1 MTFYLILF
9 TTFSLTSITFLFFLM
24 NELKSYINSNSN
36 SNSNS
41 NNNSNN
47 NSNSKKDDNEETQVQ
62 SKKDEIKYEDKYLS
76 RVRNMNN
83 NPLLEDKCQDENK
96 DKELE
101 KILENYKNNIII
113 EKTPVGNVAMYYDS
127 ISETFTYYSDNTIP
141 YRFLEVVAR
150 KYVINYNCKQ
160 LYIDMEQELERKQLM
175 DKELKNKKLKE
186 IELINTNKSD
196 KSVKFENNIDN
207 SNKIE
212 KKSVFTKFKS
222 YNKEAGS
229 GRVNT
234 APPPKNS
241 IPSNPVKTNSNNSE
255 ECLLKDEANRYLCK
269 GRFSNFNIL
278 QKVDKKKIDKK
289 YALNFADFKK
299 KIIESN

>member
-1 MTFYLILF
+1 MAFYLILF
-9 TTFSLTSITFLFFLM
+9 TTFSVTISISFLFFLM
-24 NELKSYINSNSN
+24 NELKSYVNINSS
-36 SNSNS
+36 STT
-41 NNNSNN
+41 
-47 NSNSKKDDNEETQVQ
+47 KKDDKEELQVQ
-62 SKKDEIKYEDKYLS
+62 NKKDEIKYEDKYVT

-83 NPLLEDKCQDENK
+83 NPLLKDN

-113 EKTPVGNVAMYYDS
+113 EKTPLGNVAMYYDS
-127 ISETFTYYSDNTIP
+127 ISETFTYYSDNAIP

-160 LYIDMEQELERKQLM
+160 LYIDMEQELEKKQLI
-175 DKELKNKKLKE
+175 DKELKDKKLKE
-186 IELINTNKSD
+186 MKEMKELKEIEFDKTD
-196 KSVKFENNIDN
+196 KSVKFENNNIDN
-207 SNKIE
+207 SNSNKSE

-229 GRVNT
+229 GRVNS

-278 QKVDKKKIDKK
+278 QKVDRKKIDKK
-289 YALNFADFKK
+289 YALNFAEFKK
-299 KIIESN
+299 KIIECN